1 MTEEEIAE
9 ERSRMMTLTPAELRA
24 EVMTNKWYARE
35 NDTIGGWC
43 VMPIDAPPSSGIFDV
58 ADFTTEDAARH
69 IAKLHNDWLKQVIP
83 DTDIRVIMPANE
95 TDPVRIQD
103 STLMS
108 PEMSG
113 GRPPDPIRDT
123 GQVFVT
129 QQQWRR
135 FLDLAKNGHLDLPK
149 TT

>member
-1 MTEEEIAE
+1 MTAEEIAE
-9 ERSRMMTLTPAELRA
+9 ERARMMALTPAELRA
-24 EVMTNKWYARE
+24 EIMTNKWYAYE
-35 NDTIGGWC
+35 NDLIGGWC

-58 ADFTTEDAARH
+58 ADFIDEDAAKH
-69 IAKLHNDWLKQVIP
+69 IAELHNYWLRSAIP
-83 DTDIRVIMPANE
+83 GTDIRVVMPANE

-103 STLMS
+103 SGLFS

-113 GRPPDPIRDT
+113 GRQPEQQDI

-149 TT
+149 PT